1 MNKVEQIINTK
12 NKKIQESLKV
22 FVERNF
28 DYTNE
33 KNKENKKIAKNIFLL
48 KDSNRFEIDK
58 RIFDYESIYKN
69 GIVTGLIVKGICMY
83 NLNNRARAFAR
94 ENVMITTNNERD
106 IIHESEHVLQNIFG
120 LIDSN
125 ERWKLEYD
133 AYLVSILFSENSKGT
148 YREINREVKNEIE
161 KIHCNYNDTK
171 SRYNIQIG
179 LPNIAGKWELAVN
192 MEKLL
197 INIKHTNENVKE
209 ACTLL
214 LNESYKA
221 KVGLTYEQ
229 IIQQIR
235 RE

>member
-1 MNKVEQIINTK
+1 MNKVEQILNTK

-33 KNKENKKIAKNIFLL
+33 KIGKRENIAKNIFLL

-58 RIFDYESIYKN
+58 KIFDYESIYKN
-69 GIVTGLIVKGICMY
+69 GIVTGLIVKGISMH
-83 NLNNRARAFAR
+83 NMNNHARAFAR
-94 ENVMITTNNERD
+94 ENVMITTNNKRD
-106 IIHESEHVLQNIFG
+106 IMHESEHVLQNIFS
-120 LIDSN
+120 LIDIT

-148 YREINREVKNEIE
+148 YKEINREVKSEIE
-161 KIHCNYNDTK
+161 NIHCNYNDNK

-179 LPNIAGKWELAVN
+179 LPHIAGKWELAVN

-197 INIKHTNENVKE
+197 VNIKHTNENVKE
-209 ACTLL
+209 ACKLL
-214 LNESYKA
+214 LNESYK
-221 KVGLTYEQ
+221 KKTGMTYTE
-229 IIQQIR
+229 IIQQIKG
-235 RE
+235 E